1 MGLIHPEV
9 REKHLDFFEDEEEVI
24 TPFLSGFDITW
35 ARSRKAYNTDLSV
48 YFLKPEKHIS
58 EAYGFSREVMLVYS
72 PYPQME
78 SRTIQAAEL
87 FITDSPAKGR
97 VENLNYILVSGDED
111 VEGWIST
118 YTAEN
123 PESRII
129 IPFSVKKLRENK
141 SNGHFIRRTISRFFY
156 ERDLFDYRLPLKNDY
171 YFFGRKDVVASLYD
185 SIKKGENSGLFGLR
199 KTGKTSI
206 LYKLERQIHESDLAS
221 VLYFDCKVPSIRKLR
236 WYQLLEKISNKIS
249 SELDLPIEGEFNEID
264 ASESFTKLIERTKGV
279 KKIVLVFDE
288 IEYISPIAIED
299 THWKRDFISFW
310 QTLWGTQSIN
320 RIITAII
327 VGVNPHPLEIDTVER
342 VQNPLF
348 GIVPYSYLRG
358 LDFDDMKSMIKI
370 LGKRMGLH
378 FEPDAIEYLHERYG
392 GHPYLTRIACS
403 LINNI
408 VNSLNYPKPAKVS
421 SDNLKE
427 YEESLDS
434 NLMHYYRHVVS
445 ELREFYPQ
453 EYELLEWLAS
463 GQKAKFN
470 EEAKYREHIR
480 HLTGYG
486 LLSFDEGGTPHISIP
501 AVGRYIGLEYMS
513 KEGRKTIFKTV
524 DAKDRPLWLIN
535 SKKSIVTDLR
545 QLEALIQKKKLP
557 PLFGPNS
564 FPEADEF
571 IGVEVV
577 TDKVTY
583 GHFINTCNR
592 CFVESIDRYGKS
604 IGKKDYFW
612 EDIKESYPALWD
624 ALYRIRLYRHAY
636 AHRELNEK
644 PHEDFNKYIKRDLE
658 GQKPSQVRELNFV
671 IQQCVLESLLN
682 SIQVETYSLSK

>member
-1 MGLIHPEV
+1 MGSIHPEV

-48 YFLKPEKHIS
+48 YFLKPERHIS
-58 EAYGFSREVMLVYS
+58 DAYGFSREVMLVYS

-97 VENLNYILVSGDED
+97 VENLNFILVSDDGG
-111 VEGWIST
+111 VEEWINT

-123 PESRII
+123 PESRVI

-141 SNGHFIRRTISRFFY
+141 SDGFFIRRTINRFFY

-171 YFFGRKDVVASLYD
+171 YFFGRKDIVASLYD
-185 SIKKGENSGLFGLR
+185 AVKKGENSGLFGLR

-206 LYKLERQIHESDLAS
+206 LYKLERQIHESNLAK

-249 SELDLPIEGEFNEID
+249 SELDLPIEDKFSEID
-264 ASESFTKLIERTKGV
+264 ASDSFSNVIERTKNV
-279 KKIVLVFDE
+279 KQIVLVFDE

-310 QTLWGTQSIN
+310 QTLWATQSRTRN
-320 RIITAII
+320 VTAII
-327 VGVNPHPLEIDTVER
+327 VGVNPHPLEIDTIEGI
-342 VQNPLF
+342 QNPLF
-348 GIVPYSYLRG
+348 GIVPYTYLRG
-358 LDFDDMKSMIKI
+358 LDFDDLKSMIKI
-370 LGKRMGLH
+370 LGKRMGLR
-378 FEPDAIEYLHERYG
+378 FDPDAIEYLHERYG

-408 VNSLNYPKPAKVS
+408 INSLNYTKPAKVS

-434 NLMHYYRHVVS
+434 SLMHYYRHVVS

-463 GQKAKFN
+463 GQKFKFN
-470 EEAKYREHIR
+470 EEIKYREQVK

-486 LLSFDEGGTPHISIP
+486 LLSFDGNGIPHISIP

-513 KEGRKTIFKTV
+513 REGRKTIFKTV
-524 DAKDRPLWLIN
+524 GASDRPLWLIN
-535 SKKSIVTDLR
+535 SKKAIVTDLR
-545 QLEALIQKKKLP
+545 QLEALIRKEKLP
-557 PLFGPNS
+557 LLFGPNS

-571 IGVEVV
+571 INIGVV
-577 TDKVTY
+577 TDKATY
-583 GHFINTCNR
+583 GDFINTCNR
-592 CFVESIDRYGKS
+592 CFVESIERYGKS
-604 IGKKDYFW
+604 IGKNNYFRK
-612 EDIKESYPALWD
+612 DIKEHYPALWD
-624 ALYRIRLYRHAY
+624 ALYRIKLYRHAY
-636 AHRELNEK
+636 DHRELNEK
-644 PHEDFNKYIKRDLE
+644 PHEDFIKYIKRDLE
-658 GQKPSQVRELNFV
+658 GQSPSRVRELNFV

-682 SIQVETYSLSK
+682 SIQIETYSLSK